1 MPLDENKMSAS
12 SDDHKAKHHKKVLL
26 NFCEEDNQG
35 KAVLDLI
42 LHISKTTLTSYPG
55 ERDLQVGEVEQPFVV
70 QSQ

>member
-1 MPLDENKMSAS
+1 MPPDENKGSAS
-12 SDDHKAKHHKKVLL
+12 SDNHKAKHYKKVLL

-55 ERDLQVGEVEQPFVV
+55 ERNLQVGKVEQPFVV
-70 QSQ
+70 Q